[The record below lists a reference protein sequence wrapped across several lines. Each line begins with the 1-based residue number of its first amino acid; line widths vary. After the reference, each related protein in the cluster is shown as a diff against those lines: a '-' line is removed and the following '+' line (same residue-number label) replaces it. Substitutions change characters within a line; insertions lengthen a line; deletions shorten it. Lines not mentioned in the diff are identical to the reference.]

1 MLIDKYGREINY
13 LRVSV
18 TERCNFRCL
27 YCMPTTPFSWKPK
40 ENLLSFEEL
49 FMFLKVAIDRGIE
62 KIRITGGEPTLREDL
77 DKFINMISS
86 YNSDIDLA
94 MTTNAYFLDK
104 LAKPLKV
111 AGLKR
116 LNISIDTLIEE
127 KAKKIAQ
134 KSVLPKVIKGI
145 NTALD
150 LGFEVKLNTVPIKNI
165 NDNEICDLIEYAKE
179 LGVKIRFIEYMENT
193 QADQSI
199 QGLKSDDILKIIA
212 EKYEFSKPK
221 DDKMSPAR
229 YYDLKDGHSFGI
241 IEPHKEDFCGSCN
254 RIRLTAEGLLVPCL
268 YFKEALSIKD
278 ALREDNIDK
287 AMEILDEVLRN
298 KPEKNNWSLEA
309 NEISTR
315 SFNETGG

>member
-134 KSVLPKVIKGI
+134 KSVLPKVLKGI
-145 NTALD
+145 KTSLD
-150 LGFEVKLNTVPIKNI
+150 LGFEVKLNTVPIKGI

-193 QADQSI
+193 QADQKI
-199 QGLKSDDILKIIA
+199 EGLKSDDILNIIKK
-212 EKYEFSKPK
+212 KYEFSQPK

-229 YYDLKDGHSFGI
+229 YYDLKGGHSFGI

-268 YFKEALSIKD
+268 YFKEALSIKE

-298 KPEKNNWSLEA
+298 KPEKNNWNLED
-309 NEISTR
+309 NEISAR
-315 SFNETGG
+315 AFNETGG